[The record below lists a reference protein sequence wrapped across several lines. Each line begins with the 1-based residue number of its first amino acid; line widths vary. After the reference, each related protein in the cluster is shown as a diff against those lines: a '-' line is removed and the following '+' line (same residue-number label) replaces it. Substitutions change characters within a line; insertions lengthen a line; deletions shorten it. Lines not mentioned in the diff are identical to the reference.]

1 MGVENLKPYCRLVTV
16 TTWRFAA
23 AEALQGVWPIVAA
36 SEPSRM
42 TMTIANHAT
51 SRPIQASTRAGLA
64 RWAGR
69 VDRKIA
75 PKKTRPATTRTM

>member
-1 MGVENLKPYCRLVTV
+1 MTPLAVVALGGNALLRRGEPAEASHQQVNVRAAAQSIAALHGTHRLVV
-16 TTWRFAA
+16 T
-23 AEALQGVWPIVAA
+23 
-36 SEPSRM
+36 
-42 TMTIANHAT
+42 H
-51 SRPIQASTRAGLA
+51 LA